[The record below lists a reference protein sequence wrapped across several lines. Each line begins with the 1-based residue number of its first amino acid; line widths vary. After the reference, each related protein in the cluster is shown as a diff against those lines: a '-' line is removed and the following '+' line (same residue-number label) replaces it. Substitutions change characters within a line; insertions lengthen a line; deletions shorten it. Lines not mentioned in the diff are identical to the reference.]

1 MKKVIAGSVLAGS
14 SLLAEALLLAGS
26 MANDWTIN
34 GAHSALWNLQR
45 YGLMPALYA
54 FAGIGIIGFL
64 LAVWGLIE
72 KDA

>member
-14 SLLAEALLLAGS
+14 SLLAE
-26 MANDWTIN
+26 
-34 GAHSALWNLQR
+34 ALWNLQR